1 MRAIFQ
7 LLGAVT
13 AVAAA
18 GLGVAVLAK
27 KLGKEFPV
35 KVTVDVAEDAEQDEE
50 AADKTAAA
58 YEAGVAAG
66 KAHAEAIQKA
76 AEAGRGRS
84 RRRSRRGRPRRRVR
98 RGRRRSGRGKIK
110 FSFSQKLYNCPNP
123 AARPAES
130 ARESGRFFAPLSVT
144 GSWRTLC
151 QLPHGGAKLRP

>member
-35 KVTVDVAEDAEQDEE
+35 KVTVDVAETAGQDEE
-50 AADKTAAA
+50 AADKAAAA

-76 AEAGRGRS
+76 AEAE
-84 RRRSRRGRPRRRVR
+84 
-98 RGRRRSGRGKIK
+98 
-110 FSFSQKLYNCPNP
+110 
-123 AARPAES
+123 AADAADEAAPEE
-130 ARESGRFFAPLSVT
+130 ESGAV
-144 GSWRTLC
+144 
-151 QLPHGGAKLRP
+151 AAEAEEEK